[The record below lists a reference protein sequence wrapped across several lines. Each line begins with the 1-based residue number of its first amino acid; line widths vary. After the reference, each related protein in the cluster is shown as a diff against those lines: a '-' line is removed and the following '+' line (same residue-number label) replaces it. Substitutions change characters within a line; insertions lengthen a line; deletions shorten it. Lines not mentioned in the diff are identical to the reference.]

1 MRVVLDTVILV
12 RGLINPR
19 STCGRLVFDYADAYL
34 TIVSP
39 PIVAEY
45 LAVLWRPELLRKYR
59 GGAGGDPPAILDVIA
74 RAATVEP
81 VETPAVCRDPEDDTF
96 LAAAKP
102 SGARWIVSEDADL
115 LDIGTYEETA
125 IVSAAAFLRI
135 LESPSPQRQT

>member
-12 RGLINPR
+12 RGLINPQ
-19 STCGRLVFDYADAYL
+19 SSCGRLVFDYAGAYL

-45 LAVLWRPELLRKYR
+45 LAVLWRPELQRKYR
-59 GGAGGDPPAILDVIA
+59 GGAGRDPHAILDVIA
-74 RAATVEP
+74 RATTVEP
-81 VETPAVCRDPEDDTF
+81 VETPAVCRDPEDDKF
-96 LAAAKP
+96 LAAAEIG
-102 SGARWIVSEDADL
+102 SARFIVTEDRDL
-115 LDIGTYEETA
+115 LDLGSYEGIQ